1 MLLGIIKDTTNNI
14 EYYINS
20 EEKDNY
26 SEITFVKVEEGTI
39 SALTKEEI
47 RKLLKTILSSNLT
60 YKEKYNDYDVYLDE
74 ANNKRYFKNG
84 TENLFMF
91 LENNGVSAI
100 NCLEKI
106 SKKVNTKRY
115 SIMASTIVFDVIL
128 STTALIPLAGDI
140 HIRENINKTVSSIL
154 PITTNELANVIQT
167 SRYLTD
173 EEKEILCNED
183 YFEFVLEYSDSNR
196 NYNLRQNLNNV
207 NIEYFDDSSLS
218 NADGYTDPLHPNTIY
233 ILKKHSDDNELSD
246 AILIHEFIHLTQNN
260 NLYSYIKESCDEIIK
275 NEFYQKDIIAY
286 SECVKRTKIL
296 MEIIGPE
303 PVIECNF
310 KSSSKSFTDAVKE
323 YLPENEANDL
333 LYLLCTPASTIN
345 DPNFDSKGLN
355 AKIDEYLAKM
365 YYNKTGNDIKDDILI
380 RSIYNDLAKNRVYF
394 NQSLE
399 NYNKDF
405 AFSADR
411 KLIGVL
417 NISEVINSDEVE
429 YFEYLYPQMI
439 GNYDPSV
446 KHDLRKTTDFATI
459 PEENLLQVRVYFKD
473 GTYGSMSY
481 SEEEN
486 SWSDIKHYEIIHP
499 FEPSIPKKFPD
510 QIKKPIKEK
519 EIPIKEQSEAK
530 LI

>member
-26 SEITFVKVEEGTI
+26 SEITFVMVKEGTI
-39 SALTKEEI
+39 KALSKEEV

-106 SKKVNTKRY
+106 SKKGKSKRY
-115 SIMASTIVFDVIL
+115 NIIVSAIVFDMIL
-128 STTALIPLAGDI
+128 SSATLIPFAGDI
-140 HIRENINKTVSSIL
+140 HIRENIDTTISSIM
-154 PITTNELANVIQT
+154 PITTNELVNTIQT
-167 SRYLTD
+167 SQYLTD
-173 EEKEILCNED
+173 EEKEILCNEE

-196 NYNLRQNLNNV
+196 NYNLRQNLSNV
-207 NIEYFDDSSLS
+207 NIEYFNSSE
-218 NADGYTDPLHPNTIY
+218 NEIADGYTDPLHPNTIY
-233 ILKKHSDDNELSD
+233 ILNKHTDDNELSD

-323 YLPENEANDL
+323 YLPEDEANDL

-345 DPNFDSKGLN
+345 DPNFDSESLN
-355 AKIDEYLAKM
+355 AQIDKYLAKM
-365 YYNKTGNDIKDDILI
+365 YKSKTGNDIKDDILI

-411 KLIGVL
+411 KLIGIL
-417 NISEVINSDEVE
+417 NTSEVINSDEVE

-439 GNYDPSV
+439 GNYDTSV
-446 KHDLRKTTDFATI
+446 KHDLCKTTDFSTI
-459 PEENLLQVRVYFKD
+459 PEEDSLQVRVYFND

-499 FEPSIPKKFPD
+499 FEPSIPKKFPE
-510 QIKKPIKEK
+510 QMHNSIKYKPTYE
-519 EIPIKEQSEAK
+519 KEQSEAK

>member
-26 SEITFVKVEEGTI
+26 SEITLVMVKENTI
-39 SALTKEEI
+39 KALTKEEI

-128 STTALIPLAGDI
+128 STTALIPFAGDI
-140 HIRENINKTVSSIL
+140 QIRESIDKTASSIL
-154 PITTNELANVIQT
+154 PITTNELVDSIQT
-167 SRYLTD
+167 SHYLTD
-173 EEKEILCNED
+173 EEKEFLHNED
-183 YFEFVLEYSDSNR
+183 YLNFVLENSDEIR
-196 NYNLRQNLNNV
+196 NYSIRKAFNEI
-207 NIEYFDDSSLS
+207 NIETFTSAELP
-218 NADGYTDPLHPNTIY
+218 NADGYFDPLHPNTIY
-233 ILKKHSDDNELSD
+233 ILENNINEESNIDEL
-246 AILIHEFIHLTQNN
+246 IIHEFIHMTQN
-260 NLYSYIKESCDEIIK
+260 SSCPAYIKEACDEMFK
-275 NEFYQKDIIAY
+275 SEFYGKPYMAY
-286 SECVKRTKIL
+286 QECIKRTKVL
-296 MEIIGPE
+296 MEIVGPE
-303 PVIECNF
+303 PIIDANF
-310 KSSSKSFTDAVKE
+310 KSNSKNFEEALKTYLTPEEAEELLKLLNTSSLAIVDPVTDMNAINASIDQ
-323 YLPENEANDL
+323 YL
-333 LYLLCTPASTIN
+333 S
-345 DPNFDSKGLN
+345 
-355 AKIDEYLAKM
+355 KM
-365 YYNKTGNDIKDDILI
+365 YKNKTGNDIKDDILI
-380 RSIYNDLAKNRVYF
+380 RCIYNNKAKNRVYF

-417 NISEVINSDEVE
+417 NTSEVINSDEVE

-446 KHDLRKTTDFATI
+446 KHDLCKTTDFATI
-459 PEENLLQVRVYFKD
+459 PEEDSLQVRVYFKD
-473 GTYGSMSY
+473 GTYGAMHY

-486 SWSDIKHYEIIHP
+486 SWSDIKLYEIIHP
-499 FEPSIPKKFPD
+499 FEPSIPKKFPE
-510 QIKKPIKEK
+510 QVHNSIKYKPTYEK
-519 EIPIKEQSEAK
+519 EQNEEKTI
-530 LI
+530 

>member
-1 MLLGIIKDTTNNI
+1 MLLGIIKDITNNI

-20 EEKDNY
+20 DKKDNL
-26 SEITFVKVEEGTI
+26 SEITFIMIKENTI
-39 SALTKEEI
+39 KALSKEEI
-47 RKLLKTILSSNLT
+47 QKLLKTIFSSKLT

-106 SKKVNTKRY
+106 SKKGKSKRY
-115 SIMASTIVFDVIL
+115 NIIVSAIVFNMIL
-128 STTALIPLAGDI
+128 SSTTLIPFAGDI
-140 HIRENINKTVSSIL
+140 QIRENIDTTISSIM
-154 PITTNELANVIQT
+154 PITTNELVNAIKT
-167 SRYLTD
+167 SQHLTD
-173 EEKEILCNED
+173 EEKGILCNED
-183 YFEFVLEYSDSNR
+183 YFNFLLEYSDSNR
-196 NYNLRQNLNNV
+196 NYNLRQNLNSINV
-207 NIEYFDDSSLS
+207 EYFDSSSQS

-233 ILKKHSDDNELSD
+233 ILNKHTDDNELVY

-260 NLYSYIKESCDEIIK
+260 NLYSYIKESSDEIIK
-275 NEFYQKDIIAY
+275 DEFYKKDIIAY

-310 KSSSKSFTDAVKE
+310 SSSSESFTNAVKE
-323 YLPENEANDL
+323 YLPEDEANDL
-333 LYLLCTPASTIN
+333 LYLLRTPASTIN
-345 DPNFDSKGLN
+345 DPNFDSESLN
-355 AKIDEYLAKM
+355 AQIDKYLAKM
-365 YYNKTGNDIKDDILI
+365 YKNKTGNDIKDDILI
-380 RSIYNDLAKNRVYF
+380 RSIYNNIAKNRVYF

-411 KLIGVL
+411 KLIGIL
-417 NISEVINSDEVE
+417 NTSEVINSDEVE

-439 GNYDPSV
+439 GNYDASV
-446 KHDLRKTTDFATI
+446 KHNLYKTTDFATI
-459 PEENLLQVRVYFKD
+459 PEKDSLQVRVYFKD

-486 SWSDIKHYEIIHP
+486 SWSDINHYEIIHP
-499 FEPSIPKKFPD
+499 FEPSIPKKFPE
-510 QIKKPIKEK
+510 QVHNPIKYKPTYE
-519 EIPIKEQSEAK
+519 KEQSEAK
-530 LI
+530 YI